1 MPSQLHEVL
10 VAMVRE
16 SEAMARTIAEWAT
29 GEPMPADLQLRTRD
43 QSYSE
48 IQPPE
53 YRADLALELVPKGA
67 RKPTLMMIFEVQL
80 TRDTDKRRTWP
91 AYQAVLRAQY
101 RCPAMVVVL
110 APDSAVAKW
119 CAEPIDL
126 DGRGTS
132 VMRPTVIG
140 PSLVPVVT
148 DPDEAARTPGV
159 TALSVIAHGRTEHAL
174 DVGRAGL
181 HAAQSLDE
189 ADSQL
194 YTDMVF
200 HHLDAAARKALEHE
214 MALKLKNKY
223 EYQSSTFRRLI
234 AEGKALGK
242 AEGKAEGKLRAIEV
256 LLESGGFHLDAAI
269 RERLENP
276 DADEL
281 DALVVRA
288 ASLENLDELF
298 EG

>member
-1 MPSQLHEVL
+1 ML
-10 VAMVRE
+10 RE
-16 SEAMARTIAEWAT
+16 SETMARTLAEWAT
-29 GEPMPADLQLRTRD
+29 GQSIPAETQLRTRD
-43 QSYSE
+43 QNYSE

-53 YRADLALELVPKGA
+53 YRADLVVEFVPRGA
-67 RKPTLMMIFEVQL
+67 EQPSLMIIFEVQL
-80 TRDTDKRRTWP
+80 TRDSDKRRTWP

-110 APDSAVAKW
+110 APAPEVAQW

-126 DGRGTS
+126 DGRGMS

-148 DPDEAARTPGV
+148 DPEEAVRTPGV
-159 TALSVIAHGRTEHAL
+159 TALSVIAHGRSCDAL
-174 DVGRAGL
+174 EVGRAGL

-189 ADSQL
+189 ADAQL
-194 YTDMVF
+194 YTDLVF
-200 HHLDAAARKALEHE
+200 HHLDGAARRALERE

-223 EYQSSTFRRLI
+223 EYQSITFRRLI

-242 AEGKAEGKLRAIEV
+242 AEGKAEGKLRALEV
-256 LLESGGFHLDAAI
+256 LLEARGFHLDARI
-269 RERLENP
+269 RERLEAS

-288 ASLENLDELF
+288 ASLETLDDLF
-298 EG
+298 ED

>member
-1 MPSQLHEVL
+1 
-10 VAMVRE
+10 MVRE

-29 GEPMPADLQLRTRD
+29 GQPVPADLQLRTRD

-53 YRADLALELVPKGA
+53 YRADLVLEFVPKGA

-80 TRDTDKRRTWP
+80 TRDSDKRRTWP

-110 APDSAVAKW
+110 APDPGVARW

-140 PSLVPVVT
+140 PSKVPVIT
-148 DPDEAARTPGV
+148 DLDEAVRTPGV
-159 TALSVIAHGRTEHAL
+159 AALSVIAHGRSARGLE
-174 DVGRAGL
+174 VGRAGL
-181 HAAQSLDE
+181 HAAESLDDPD
-189 ADSQL
+189 ATL
-194 YTDMVF
+194 YADMVL
-200 HHLDAAARKALEHE
+200 HHLDSAARKALEHE

-223 EYQSSTFRRLI
+223 EYQSPTFRRLV
-234 AEGKALGK
+234 AEGEAK
-242 AEGKAEGKLRAIEV
+242 GKLQLLEV
-256 LLESGGFHLDAAI
+256 LLQSRGFHLDAEA
-269 RERLENP
+269 RQRLEASDP
-276 DADEL
+276 DEL
-281 DALVVRA
+281 DALAVRA
-288 ASLENLDELF
+288 VSVDTLDELF
-298 EG
+298 DV

>member
-16 SEAMARTIAEWAT
+16 SETLPRSIAEWAT
-29 GEPMPADLQLRTRD
+29 GEPMPAHLQLRTRD
-43 QSYSE
+43 QSYSD

-53 YRADLALELVPKGA
+53 YRADLVVEFVPKGSE
-67 RKPTLMMIFEVQL
+67 RPTRMMIFEVQL
-80 TRDTDKRRTWP
+80 TRDSDKRRTWP

-110 APDSAVAKW
+110 APDPAVARW

-132 VMRPTVIG
+132 IMRPTVIG
-140 PSLVPVVT
+140 PSRVPVVT
-148 DPDEAARTPGV
+148 DLTEAFRTPGL

-174 DVGRAGL
+174 EVGRAGL
-181 HAAQSLDE
+181 RAAEALD
-189 ADSQL
+189 ASDSEL

-214 MALKLKNKY
+214 VALKLKNKY

-234 AEGKALGK
+234 AAGKALGQ
-242 AEGKAEGKLRAIEV
+242 AEGKDGKLQALEL
-256 LLESGGFHLDAAI
+256 LLESRGFHLDAAF
-269 RERLENP
+269 RQRLA
-276 DADEL
+276 DSDVDEL
-281 DALVVRA
+281 DGLAVRA
-288 ASLENLDELF
+288 VLIATLDEF
-298 EG
+298 FDS